1 MTNFFKNIFGTG
13 DDNEGFIDYEEG
25 GYDASSSA
33 VTDEEADYA
42 SSYSAPSSYGRDFGS
57 SSMSGMSSM
66 NSMSSS
72 SSASRAISI
81 HSGAAGQPKITIMKP
96 SGYDEVMNDAIARLR
111 EGTIIFLNLNG
122 IDQEIG
128 TRIVD
133 FMTGAAAMCDGRI
146 KKVDTCS
153 YAIAP
158 KNVEWVNNI
167 ED

>member
-1 MTNFFKNIFGTG
+1 MSKTNFFKSIFGTG
-13 DDNEGFIDYEEG
+13 DDNEGFVDYDES
-25 GYDASSSA
+25 YDTSSSA
-33 VTDEEADYA
+33 VTDEEAGY
-42 SSYSAPSSYGRDFGS
+42 SSGYSSGYSAPTTSNFASAS
-57 SSMSGMSSM
+57 SSG
-66 NSMSSS
+66 
-72 SSASRAISI
+72 RAINI
-81 HSGAAGQPKITIMKP
+81 HGGAGQPKISIMKP
-96 SGYDEVMNDAIARLR
+96 SGYDEVMTEAISRLR
-111 EGTIIFLNLNG
+111 DGTIIFLNLNG
-122 IDQEIG
+122 IDQEVG

>member
-1 MTNFFKNIFGTG
+1 MQNFFKNLFGTG
-13 DDNEGFIDYEEG
+13 DENEGFVDYEDDG
-25 GYDASSSA
+25 YDGYDASSSA
-33 VTDEEADYA
+33 VTEEEAGYG
-42 SSYSAPSSYGRDFGS
+42 SNYSAPSSSNFVNASAPRAINIHNGS
-57 SSMSGMSSM
+57 S
-66 NSMSSS
+66 
-72 SSASRAISI
+72 
-81 HSGAAGQPKITIMKP
+81 GQPKITIMKP
-96 SGYDEVMNDAIARLR
+96 AGYDEVMTDAIARLR

-122 IDQEIG
+122 IDQEVG

-158 KNVEWVNNI
+158 KNVEWVNTI

>member
-13 DDNEGFIDYEEG
+13 DDNEGFIDYDE
-25 GYDASSSA
+25 GYDTSSSA
-33 VTDEEADYA
+33 VTDEEADYGM
-42 SSYSAPSSYGRDFGS
+42 YSAPAPFT
-57 SSMSGMSSM
+57 
-66 NSMSSS
+66 SSS
-72 SSASRAISI
+72 SSASASRAINI
-81 HSGAAGQPKITIMKP
+81 HSLPGQPKITIMKP

-111 EGTIIFLNLNG
+111 DGTIIFLNLNG